1 MSHLARITICGSVL
15 ATALAVGQPADDAVE
30 DTGFVI
36 TTESNLVI
44 VPLHVYQKKKS
55 VVGLGA
61 ESFEL
66 FEDGKPQ
73 KIAFVDGPAG
83 PEQAEASRTVPTE
96 IILLIDNSLSV
107 TVRGLLDFTTVRSAM
122 LEGLR
127 SDVMISVYGFA
138 QNLRRYTGPTRDLAT
153 LQRALD
159 RVFEQ
164 EDLGSRIY
172 EAIMQTARDAASR
185 GSNVSRMMI
194 VFSDGQTTTQLS
206 PELVVQS
213 ANAFGIPIYPVVLG
227 HDLVVQRGQG
237 LGGGFGL
244 GRQPTPGNNQRG
256 EPAILGPRQQPQGDL
271 NRRSNAR
278 AQEELQAIFANFG
291 QRTGGRSYDLD
302 VINNI
307 VMRQILGSLATL
319 AETEYVVGYYPSSVD
334 EELTGHSVEVRL
346 ADKKIGTLYGGR
358 RVVVH

>member
-1 MSHLARITICGSVL
+1 MSHLAQITICGSLLV
-15 ATALAVGQPADDAVE
+15 TALAIGQPADDAVE

-55 VVGLGA
+55 IAGLGA

-83 PEQAEASRTVPTE
+83 PGQAEASRTVPTE

-127 SDVMISVYGFA
+127 ADVMISVYGFA
-138 QNLRRYTGPTRDLAT
+138 ENLRRYTGPTRDLPT

-172 EAIMQTARDAASR
+172 EAIMQTARDASSR

-227 HDLVVQRGQG
+227 HDLVVRRGQG

-244 GRQPTPGNNQRG
+244 GRQPNPGNNQRG
-256 EPAILGPRQQPQGDL
+256 EPAILGPRRQPQGDL

-278 AQEELQAIFANFG
+278 AQEELQATFADFG
-291 QRTGGRSYDLD
+291 PRTGGRSYDLE

-319 AETEYVVGYYPSSVD
+319 AQAEYVVGYYPSSVD